1 MLVIGNK
8 LGIIFFYFIIAILGL
23 AYINSLKIIETSIQ
37 KFKLK
42 GKVHHS
48 IVLFYNNMGT
58 SPHVLLNIA
67 SYI

>member
-8 LGIIFFYFIIAILGL
+8 LGIIFFYFIIAIIGL
-23 AYINSLKIIETSIQ
+23 AYINSLKIIQTSLQ

-42 GKVHHS
+42 GEVP
-48 IVLFYNNMGT
+48 IVLFYNTMGT